1 MTLIAPSILSA
12 DFGNLLQEVQAVCE
26 AGADWIHVDV
36 MDGVYVPNISIGFP
50 VLRALKGKVSKPLD
64 VHLMITEPERYLKE
78 FADAGAGT
86 LVIHEESTVHLHRSI
101 AVIKEMGI
109 KAGVAL
115 NPHTPLSV
123 LEYILNDLDIVMLM
137 SVNPGYGGQKFIS
150 SVLGKIS
157 DLKEMMA
164 RKGATNL
171 IEVDG
176 GVTELNAGALVRAG
190 ADVLVSGSAVF
201 GKTDYKA
208 AIAAL
213 RASV

>member
-78 FADAGAGT
+78 FADAGADT

-164 RKGATNL
+164 RKSATNL

>member
-1 MTLIAPSILSA
+1 
-12 DFGNLLQEVQAVCE
+12 
-26 AGADWIHVDV
+26 
-36 MDGVYVPNISIGFP
+36 
-50 VLRALKGKVSKPLD
+50 
-64 VHLMITEPERYLKE
+64 
-78 FADAGAGT
+78 
-86 LVIHEESTVHLHRSI
+86 
-101 AVIKEMGI
+101 
-109 KAGVAL
+109 
-115 NPHTPLSV
+115 
-123 LEYILNDLDIVMLM
+123 
-137 SVNPGYGGQKFIS
+137 
-150 SVLGKIS
+150 
-157 DLKEMMA
+157 MMA

>member
-64 VHLMITEPERYLKE
+64 VHLMITEPERYLNE
-78 FADAGAGT
+78 FAAAGADT

>member
-78 FADAGAGT
+78 FADAGADT

>member
-12 DFGNLLQEVQAVCE
+12 DFGNLLQEVQGVCE

-78 FADAGAGT
+78 FADAGADT

>member
-12 DFGNLLQEVQAVCE
+12 DFGNLLKEVKSVCD

-50 VLRALKGKVSKPLD
+50 ILRALKGKVNKPLD
-64 VHLMITEPERYLKE
+64 VHLMITEPERYLKD
-78 FADAGAGT
+78 FAEAGADT

-137 SVNPGYGGQKFIS
+137 SVNPGYGGQKFIT
-150 SVLGKIS
+150 SVLGKIA

-176 GVTELNAGALVRAG
+176 GVTEVNAGALVRAG
-190 ADVLVSGSAVF
+190 ADVLVSGTAIF
-201 GKTDYKA
+201 GKSDYRA

>member
-1 MTLIAPSILSA
+1 MSLIAPSILSA

-50 VLRALKGKVSKPLD
+50 VLRALKGKVNKPLD
-64 VHLMITEPERYLKE
+64 VHLMITEPERYLRE
-78 FADAGAGT
+78 FVDAGADT

-123 LEYILNDLDIVMLM
+123 LEYILKDLDIVMLM

-164 RKGATNL
+164 RKSATNL

-201 GKTDYKA
+201 GKSDYKA

>member
-64 VHLMITEPERYLKE
+64 VHLMITEPERYLKD
-78 FADAGAGT
+78 FADAGADT

>member
-50 VLRALKGKVSKPLD
+50 VLRALKGKVNKPLD

-78 FADAGAGT
+78 FADAGADT

-164 RKGATNL
+164 RKSATNL

>member
-1 MTLIAPSILSA
+1 MSLIAPSILSA

-50 VLRALKGKVSKPLD
+50 VLRALKGKVNKPLD

-78 FADAGAGT
+78 FADAGADT

-164 RKGATNL
+164 RKSATNL

>member
-12 DFGNLLQEVQAVCE
+12 DFGNLLQEVKAVCD

-50 VLRALKGKVSKPLD
+50 ILRALKGKVNKPLD
-64 VHLMITEPERYLKE
+64 VHLMITEPERYLKD
-78 FADAGAGT
+78 FAEAGADT

-137 SVNPGYGGQKFIS
+137 SVNPGYGGQKFIT
-150 SVLGKIS
+150 SVLGKIG

-176 GVTELNAGALVRAG
+176 GVTEVNAGALVRAG
-190 ADVLVSGSAVF
+190 ADVLVSGTAIF
-201 GKTDYKA
+201 GKSDYKA

>member
-12 DFGNLLQEVQAVCE
+12 DFGNLLHEVQAVCE

-78 FADAGAGT
+78 FADAGADT

>member
-50 VLRALKGKVSKPLD
+50 VLRALNGKVSKPLD
-64 VHLMITEPERYLKE
+64 VHLMITEPERYLNE
-78 FADAGAGT
+78 FAAAGADT

-201 GKTDYKA
+201 GKSDYKA

>member
-1 MTLIAPSILSA
+1 MTLVAPSILSA

-78 FADAGAGT
+78 FADAGADT

>member
-78 FADAGAGT
+78 FADAGADT

-201 GKTDYKA
+201 GKSDYKA